1 MDSQYFYGSYLNL
14 NFDRRR
20 LALPSRIRES
30 LKDENQIILTI
41 IGDDKCVFG
50 YSKKTWEEVI
60 VKQELY
66 ERSINSN
73 QGKEIRRGMFSNAVI
88 EEMDAHG
95 RFVVSQSLTQKAG
108 IDKSSK
114 VTVIGAGDHFEIWDT
129 KNWEQY
135 KQNTNI

>member
-114 VTVIGAGDHFEIWDT
+114 VTVIGAGDHFEIWDPEV
-129 KNWEQY
+129 WEKY
-135 KQNTNI
+135 KDKENI